1 MNKEQDLKY
10 IRQFMAISVK
20 NVCMDLKISDT
31 NIGNGR
37 ASEKTIHK
45 VRVEIERRIEVLKEE
60 LK

>member
-1 MNKEQDLKY
+1 MNKEQDLNY

-37 ASEKTIHK
+37 ASAKTIHK
-45 VRVEIERRIEVLKEE
+45 IRVELARRLEVLEEE